1 MKTLTTKV
9 DRMCNIDFLSV
20 FDIKL
25 ISGQLL
31 SIKMDNFRRAS
42 LTVIIKMIVIGTHPL
57 ITM

>member
-1 MKTLTTKV
+1 
-9 DRMCNIDFLSV
+9 MCNIDFLSV
-20 FDIKL
+20 FDIKS

>member
-1 MKTLTTKV
+1 
-9 DRMCNIDFLSV
+9 MCNIDFLSV
-20 FDIKL
+20 FDIKS

-42 LTVIIKMIVIGTHPL
+42 LTVIIKMIVIGKHPL

>member
-1 MKTLTTKV
+1 
-9 DRMCNIDFLSV
+9 MCNIEFLSV

-25 ISGQLL
+25 ITGQLL

-42 LTVIIKMIVIGTHPL
+42 LAVIIKMIVIGTHPL